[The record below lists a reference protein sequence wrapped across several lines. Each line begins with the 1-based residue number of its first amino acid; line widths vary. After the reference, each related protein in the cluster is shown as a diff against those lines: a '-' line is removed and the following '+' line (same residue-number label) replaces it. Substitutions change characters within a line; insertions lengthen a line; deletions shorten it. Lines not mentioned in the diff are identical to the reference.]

1 MFLGSN
7 SVRHL
12 NAAVFSNWPYLAY
25 LTLENIIVDDVAA
38 CLELIG
44 KQLKGLKIQCGGFDI
59 MDVAVNCPNLVSL
72 IIQKECPFL
81 NISTKARHERL
92 TNKILFPSLKHL
104 EITCSFPKSC
114 FGLII
119 SHAPFLKSIKIFE
132 MPGLRREN
140 FEEWCCHL
148 QKLETLIIFRAPE
161 MNKEAVEV
169 ILDSCPN
176 LRRKFLLNRF
186 LRERGMASNPK
197 MEYQVF
203 LCIFQKNSAMA
214 TLGLKEMG
222 KFLWEGR
229 EKGLPCWPSQFS
241 FLQT

>member
-132 MPGLRREN
+132 MPGREDVTN
-140 FEEWCCHL
+140 ALGDIAERDL
-148 QKLETLIIFRAPE
+148 A
-161 MNKEAVEV
+161 KE
-169 ILDSCPN
+169 L
-176 LRRKFLLNRF
+176 RKFYANKNVVVLQGGVFRF
-186 LRERGMASNPK
+186 FRNIVTKYYHIVLSSVP
-197 MEYQVF
+197 
-203 LCIFQKNSAMA
+203 
-214 TLGLKEMG
+214 
-222 KFLWEGR
+222 
-229 EKGLPCWPSQFS
+229 
-241 FLQT
+241 QT